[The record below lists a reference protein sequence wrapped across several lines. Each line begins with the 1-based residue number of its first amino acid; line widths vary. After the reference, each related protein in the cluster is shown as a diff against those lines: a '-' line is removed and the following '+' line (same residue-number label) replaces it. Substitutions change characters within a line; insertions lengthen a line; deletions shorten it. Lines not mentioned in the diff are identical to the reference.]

1 MFTKK
6 DKNIPALQIKTN
18 GSPRDEIALLLINQF
33 TFLELELILLAVKT

>member
-33 TFLELELILLAVKT
+33 TFVKWNPYYMQ